1 MGHYRGIGV
10 VTKVTEHAAEF
21 AEVEGGLAAHLQEGF
36 ALLVQMTKGFLYINV
51 LLMHMHQ

>member
-1 MGHYRGIGV
+1 MGCYRGIDV

-21 AEVEGGLAAHLQEGF
+21 SEVESGLAAQVQEDF
-36 ALLVQMTKGFLYINV
+36 ALLMQMMKSFLYINV